1 MAGYKLLKRLEILIE
16 ILQRRPGISKAEIID
31 KLQNDFDIVTSE
43 RTLERD
49 FRALADEFRIDVC
62 YRKETNGYSLDIEN
76 QERVQSLL
84 KFIELVHV
92 GEIFKEGLNDFEL
105 LKDKIDIEDSSR
117 LKGIGYIR
125 DILLAIKKN
134 RQIHFTHENYWEET
148 EKEYTIT
155 PLMLKEYLNRWY
167 VVGLPLDQNE
177 IRTFGID
184 RIMSF
189 KIGKVS
195 KIKRKVYEQQ
205 LDQFINVVG
214 LNYTSHHKVE
224 KIVLKVHAKQ
234 IKYLA
239 SLPLHHSQKVE
250 VSENDDYGMVS
261 YLLIPNYEFKIE
273 ILKMNNMV
281 EVLEPKWFREEII
294 DMLKNTLEV
303 YKSKIE

>member
-16 ILQRRPGISKAEIID
+16 ILQRRPGISKVEIID

-49 FRALADEFRIDVC
+49 FKALADEFRIEVN
-62 YRKETNGYSLDIEN
+62 YGKETKGYTLDVEN
-76 QERVQSLL
+76 QERVESLL
-84 KFIELVHV
+84 KFIELVHI

-105 LKDKIDIEDSSR
+105 LKDKIDIEDYSR

-148 EKEYTIT
+148 EKEYTVT
-155 PLMLKEYLNRWY
+155 PLQLKEYLNRWY
-167 VVGLPLDQNE
+167 VVGLPLGKGE

-184 RIMSF
+184 RIMAF
-189 KIGKVS
+189 KMGKVS
-195 KIKRKVYEQQ
+195 KIKRKDFEKQ
-205 LDQFINVVG
+205 LDQFVNVVG
-214 LNYTSHHKVE
+214 LNYTSHYKVE

-239 SLPLHHSQKVE
+239 SLPLHHSQKIE
-250 VSENDDYGMVS
+250 VKEEAEFGLVTYH
-261 YLLIPNYEFKIE
+261 LIPNYEFEIE
-273 ILKMNNMV
+273 ILKMNSMV
-281 EVLEPKWFREEII
+281 QVLEPEWFREKII
-294 DMLKNTLEV
+294 NMITDTLKIYQN
-303 YKSKIE
+303 